1 MSMPVGERASYEPP
15 SDSLVPANKTSNRSD
30 VRGALFGVERN
41 VGGANRVGAITAWV
55 SIGDLE
61 IIAVI
66 PCPVLIAAFDSFRP
80 N

>member
-1 MSMPVGERASYEPP
+1 
-15 SDSLVPANKTSNRSD
+15 